1 MPDDRP
7 LPLTGEERI
16 EPHPTLGEP
25 LDNFPSRRLPPLLTA
40 GLSLV
45 GLSLLFNI
53 ATYTV
58 DTSAYAPVIVAVYA
72 LLTLVAGWWVLGH
85 WNREVILYERG
96 LTYREGSK
104 DIPFRYEEF
113 SAVRLRAE
121 QLAYFGGFYRRT
133 VYRITLTTFAGD
145 TIVLNNIYNRVDQLS
160 DELTRRVTD
169 LRRPQI
175 RASLDM
181 GDPVTFT
188 PDLSLTELG
197 LTVKADALEG
207 HDADAHLP
215 WDAYGG
221 YNIAARQLRLY
232 TVDGALWFSLP
243 LYEVDNLLLLLEHL
257 REQQPS
263 GEGTTQR

>member
-7 LPLTGEERI
+7 LPLTGEVRI
-16 EPHPTLGEP
+16 APHPTLGEP
-25 LDNFPSRRLPPLLTA
+25 VDNFPSRRLPPLLSA
-40 GLSLV
+40 GLALV
-45 GLSLLFNI
+45 GASLLFNI

-58 DTSAYAPVIVAVYA
+58 DTRAYAPAIVAVYA

-133 VYRITLTTFAGD
+133 RYRITLTTFAGD
-145 TIVLNNIYNRVDQLS
+145 VLTLTNIYSRVQQLG
-160 DELTRRVTD
+160 DALVRRVTD

-175 RASLDM
+175 RAALAL
-181 GDPVTFT
+181 GDPVAFT
-188 PDLSLTELG
+188 PYLALSGLG
-197 LTVKADALEG
+197 LTVRADVLDG
-207 HDADAHLP
+207 QDADAHLP

-232 TVDGALWFSLP
+232 TVDGALWFGLP
-243 LYEVDNLLLLLEHL
+243 LYEVDNLLLLLELL
-257 REQQPS
+257 REHQPS
-263 GEGTTQR
+263 GEGTQP

>member
-25 LDNFPSRRLPPLLTA
+25 LDNFPSRRLPPILIA

-45 GLSLLFNI
+45 GVSLLFNI
-53 ATYTV
+53 ATYTI
-58 DTSAYAPVIVAVYA
+58 DTSAYAPVIVGVYA
-72 LLTLVAGWWVLGH
+72 VLTLVAGWWVLH
-85 WNREVILYERG
+85 NWNREVILYARG

-104 DIPFRYEEF
+104 DVPFRYDEF

-133 VYRITLTTFAGD
+133 IYRITLTTFAGD
-145 TIVLNNIYNRVDQLS
+145 VIVLNNIYNRVEQLG
-160 DELTRRVTD
+160 DTLNQRVTA
-169 LRRPQI
+169 LRRPQVY
-175 RASLDM
+175 AALEA
-181 GDPVTFT
+181 GHTVFFT
-188 PDLSLTELG
+188 SDLSLGALG
-197 LTVKADALEG
+197 LTVRGEALEG
-207 HDADAHLP
+207 DGGDVHLP

-243 LYEVDNLLLLLEHL
+243 LYEVDNLLLLIELL
-257 REQQPS
+257 REHQPS
-263 GEGTTQR
+263 GEGKQR